1 MIFTILMYSVL
12 NLKRLKHDL
21 ELKLLDLI
29 LQAVTGWVD

>member
-1 MIFTILMYSVL
+1 MIFTILMYFVL